1 MNARMETITLTVNTV
16 KVEVKPGTTV
26 LEAAR
31 MAGFEIPTMC
41 DNAETEHFASC
52 MVCVVKDARNG
63 ALLPACSSPAQEGT
77 TLITD
82 DAEVLEARKMAIELL
97 MSEHVGDCEAPCRVA
112 CPSNMDIPVMN
123 RLIAAGQFAEALK
136 VVNRDIILPGV
147 LGSICPAPCEG
158 VCRRK
163 VVDEAVSICLLK
175 RFLYDAGPKPE
186 PFEWLTNAPS
196 VCVVGAGPAG
206 LTAAY
211 FLRKRGYRVDLL
223 FKEETPG
230 GSLRYHLPDGLLD
243 LAVLDAEVETI
254 RAAGVTF
261 RPGVLVDQ
269 VQFDALV
276 QEYDAIVL
284 ATGNFTENSHGW
296 SLQHDEKALYADK
309 QSYRTSMEKVFAV
322 GNVLRSGKLA
332 VRSAGQGKEVAFS
345 VEQFLSGQPVIGEP
359 VRFNSTIGRII
370 PDEYAEY
377 MKRASALPRHS
388 PNIHNT
394 HSEPTLSA
402 SAKGSIAAKGFALDE
417 AIAEAKRCMDCDCRK
432 ADDCLLRQHAERFRI
447 AKKRFASSER
457 VRVSRQLTAG
467 MVVYEPGKCIKCG
480 ICVRLTAKYSE
491 RFGFTF
497 IGRGFDVVVGA
508 PLDATLDEALKETA
522 EIVVK
527 ACPTGALGA
536 FAPLVKQGNNR

>member
-1 MNARMETITLTVNTV
+1 MDTIKLTVNTV
-16 KVEVKPGTTV
+16 KVEVKKGTTV

-31 MAGFEIPTMC
+31 LAGFEVPTMC

-82 DAEVLEARKMAIELL
+82 DAEINEARKMAIELL

-112 CPSNMDIPVMN
+112 CPSNMDIPAMN
-123 RLIAAGQFAEALK
+123 RLIAAGRFAEALEA
-136 VVNRDIILPGV
+136 VNRDIVLPGI

-163 VVDEAVSICLLK
+163 GVDEAVSICLLK
-175 RFLYDAGPKPE
+175 RFVYDAGPKPVSVE
-186 PFEWLTNAPS
+186 LLSNAPV

-211 FLRKRGYRVDLL
+211 YLRKRGYHVDLL
-223 FKEETPG
+223 FKEELPG
-230 GSLRYHLPDGLLD
+230 GSLRYQLPEGLLD
-243 LAVLDAEVETI
+243 PNVLDTEIDII

-261 RPGVLVDQ
+261 RSGVLVDQ
-269 VQFDALV
+269 AKFDALL
-276 QEYDAIVL
+276 QKYDALVL
-284 ATGNFTENSHGW
+284 ATGNFSDNPHGW
-296 SLQHDEKALYADK
+296 GLQHDGKNLVADK
-309 QSYRTSMEKVFAV
+309 QSYRTSVDKVFAV

-345 VEQFLSGQPVIGEP
+345 VEQFLSGKPVVGEP
-359 VRFNSTIGRII
+359 ARFNSTIGKLVAE
-370 PDEYAEY
+370 EYPEY
-377 MKRASALPRHS
+377 MKLASDLPRHTVDYK
-388 PNIHNT
+388 HFE
-394 HSEPTLSA
+394 SETA
-402 SAKGSIAAKGFALDE
+402 V
-417 AIAEAKRCMDCDCRK
+417 AEAKRCMDCDCRK
-432 ADDCLLRQHAERFRI
+432 ADECVLREHAQALHI

-457 VRVSRQLTAG
+457 VRISRQLTAG

-480 ICVRLTAKYSE
+480 ICVRLTAKYRE
-491 RFGFTF
+491 QFGFTF

-508 PLDATLDEALKETA
+508 PFDANLDEALKETA
-522 EIVVK
+522 EKVAK
-527 ACPTGALGA
+527 ACPTGALA
-536 FAPLVKQGNNR
+536 TYHPLVKDEEKP